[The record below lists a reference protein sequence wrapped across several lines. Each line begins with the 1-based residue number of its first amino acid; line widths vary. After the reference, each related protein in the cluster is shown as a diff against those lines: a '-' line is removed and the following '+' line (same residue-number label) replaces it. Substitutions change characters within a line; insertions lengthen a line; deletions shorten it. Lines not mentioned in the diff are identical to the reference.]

1 MEKTSLRPA
10 LTMPQEEMC
19 SLADFFR
26 ILGDP
31 TRVQLLLLLSQNGY
45 CVSELAQSLNISQS
59 AVSHHLRAL
68 KIKRLVVG
76 RRVGKY
82 VIYSLSD
89 NHVSS
94 IISQGWEHIQE
105 PHLMTATLY
114 LQISWGHLE

>member
-94 IISQGWEHIQE
+94 IISQGWVHIQE
-105 PHLMTATLY
+105 SAL
-114 LQISWGHLE
+114 SRKFRKKK

>member
-94 IISQGWEHIQE
+94 IISQGWAHIQE
-105 PHLMTATLY
+105 SAL
-114 LQISWGHLE
+114 SRKFRKKK

>member
-105 PHLMTATLY
+105 SALSRK
-114 LQISWGHLE
+114 IRKKK

>member
-105 PHLMTATLY
+105 SAL
-114 LQISWGHLE
+114 SRNFRKKK

>member
-105 PHLMTATLY
+105 SALSRKFHKKK
-114 LQISWGHLE
+114 

>member
-89 NHVSS
+89 NHVS
-94 IISQGWEHIQE
+94 
-105 PHLMTATLY
+105 
-114 LQISWGHLE
+114 

>member
-1 MEKTSLRPA
+1 MEKSSLRPA
-10 LTMPQEEMC
+10 LTMPLEEMC

-105 PHLMTATLY
+105 SAL
-114 LQISWGHLE
+114 SRKFRKKK

>member
-105 PHLMTATLY
+105 SALSRKFLKKK
-114 LQISWGHLE
+114 

>member
-105 PHLMTATLY
+105 
-114 LQISWGHLE
+114 

>member
-94 IISQGWEHIQE
+94 IISRGWEHIQE
-105 PHLMTATLY
+105 SALSRKFRKTK
-114 LQISWGHLE
+114 

>member
-59 AVSHHLRAL
+59 AVSHHLRAF

-94 IISQGWEHIQE
+94 IISQGWEHFQE
-105 PHLMTATLY
+105 SAL
-114 LQISWGHLE
+114 SRKFRKKK